1 MVSLDVLKIYHGE
14 DVVQQEPEDVYPD
27 RWLEEGELT
36 ELLEASLRGRERIY
50 MEPLSGQ
57 KNPEISAELALD
69 IQIILEDPEEIAA
82 IEGIH
87 ERIQAEIHLGNKEV
101 EARC

>member
-1 MVSLDVLKIYHGE
+1 
-14 DVVQQEPEDVYPD
+14 
-27 RWLEEGELT
+27 
-36 ELLEASLRGRERIY
+36 